1 MNNND
6 DSVMWERLVA
16 SREPRTEANPTQ
28 SVDEPDQPVH
38 QPQNNLIQE
47 KKLADK
53 DYNENGKLEDPET
66 EYRGAVDNAIQRG
79 KRAASETNKDDDD
92 LDQSEEETANEQV
105 THDVDTY
112 IHNTVQDFQQMGR
125 ERWFRN
131 CWRRDRAI
139 LEACATG
146 TNQQPA
152 PFSSWSGDD
161 YWRALVGVEREFYGL
176 SD

>member
-6 DSVMWERLVA
+6 DSVMWERLMA
-16 SREPRTEANPTQ
+16 SREPRVEANTTE
-28 SVDEPDQPVH
+28 SEPAAEPVAA
-38 QPQNNLIQE
+38 PVTDLIHE

-66 EYRGAVDNAIQRG
+66 EYKGAVDNAIQRS
-79 KRAASETNKDDDD
+79 KRVASETDKDDDD
-92 LDQSEEETANEQV
+92 LDQSEEEPANEQV

-112 IHNTVQDFQQMGR
+112 IRNTVQDFQQMGR

-152 PFSSWSGDD
+152 PFNSWSGDD